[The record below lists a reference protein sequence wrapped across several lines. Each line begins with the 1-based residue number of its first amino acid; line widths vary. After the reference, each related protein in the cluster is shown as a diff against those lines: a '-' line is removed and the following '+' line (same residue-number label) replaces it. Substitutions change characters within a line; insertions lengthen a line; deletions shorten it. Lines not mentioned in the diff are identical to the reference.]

1 MYVAK
6 HHKKRLHCLREK
18 AVLCFNLDGTKT
30 FKREKNTVLYTTR
43 QNGSSESGSKK

>member
-30 FKREKNTVLYTTR
+30 FKGEKKYSVVHNKTEWQR
-43 QNGSSESGSKK
+43 